1 MNVFYTALIALL
13 AFAALPTATFAD
25 DDDPL
30 FVNLTTDETHRARM
44 ALVFASRQQQLGRP
58 IVIFLNDR
66 GVLLGSTKNSDKFKE
81 HQQVLAAM
89 IGKGADVLVCPMCME
104 HYGVNK
110 ADMFPGLKLSNPKIV
125 GDALFD
131 DDDTKALSW

>member
-58 IVIFLNDR
+58 IIVFLNDR

-89 IGKGADVLVCPMCME
+89 IGKGADVLACPMCME
-104 HYGVNK
+104 HYGV
-110 ADMFPGLKLSNPKIV
+110 DETDLSPGIKLSNPEVV
-125 GDALFD
+125 GEALFG

>member
-1 MNVFYTALIALL
+1 MNVFYAALIALL

-81 HQQVLAAM
+81 HQQYLAAM
-89 IGKGADVLVCPMCME
+89 IGKGADVLFCPMCIE
-104 HYGVNK
+104 HYGVKK
-110 ADMFPGLKLSNPKIV
+110 ADMFTGLKMSNPKIV
-125 GDALFD
+125 GDALVD
-131 DDDTKALSW
+131 DDDTKSLSW